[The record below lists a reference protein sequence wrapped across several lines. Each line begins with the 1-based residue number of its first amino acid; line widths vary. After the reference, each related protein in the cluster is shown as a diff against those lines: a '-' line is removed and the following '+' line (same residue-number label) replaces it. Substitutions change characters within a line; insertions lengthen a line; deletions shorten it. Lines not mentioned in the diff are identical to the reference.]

1 MCSGQNL
8 TQRTSPGFSSGGKY
22 NGAILKAE
30 VMGCGDLT
38 RCEVCEKEDENK
50 KDYHVFRLAE

>member
-1 MCSGQNL
+1 MMVCINVEAV
-8 TQRTSPGFSSGGKY
+8 RIHK

-30 VMGCGDLT
+30 VMACGDLT
-38 RCEVCEKEDENK
+38 RCEVGEKEDENK